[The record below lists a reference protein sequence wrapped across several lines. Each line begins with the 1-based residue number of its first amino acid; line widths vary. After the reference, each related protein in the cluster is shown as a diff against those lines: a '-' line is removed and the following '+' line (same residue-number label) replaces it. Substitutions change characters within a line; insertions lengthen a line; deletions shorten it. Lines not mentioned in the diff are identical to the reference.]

1 MVQNKDSTGR
11 EGRDSGRI
19 RKERLERAL
28 CESPIQQDFE
38 CLFDISRGYTR
49 SGREGAVGKKA
60 RNNTAL
66 IEHELDGRE
75 IDLADL
81 AHAVATGLVFDLNEA
96 DLFQALTL
104 RRYVCFG
111 LA

>member
-1 MVQNKDSTGR
+1 MVWNFHSTEQR
-11 EGRDSGRI
+11 GRDSGRI
-19 RKERLERAL
+19 RKKRLERAL

-38 CLFDISRGYTR
+38 CLFDISRDFIR
-49 SGREGAVGKKA
+49 SGREGAVGEKA
-60 RNNTAL
+60 RNSTAL
-66 IEHELDGRE
+66 IEYELDGRE

-81 AHAVATGLVFDLNEA
+81 AHAVATGLVFDLDEA
-96 DLFQALTL
+96 DLFQALAL